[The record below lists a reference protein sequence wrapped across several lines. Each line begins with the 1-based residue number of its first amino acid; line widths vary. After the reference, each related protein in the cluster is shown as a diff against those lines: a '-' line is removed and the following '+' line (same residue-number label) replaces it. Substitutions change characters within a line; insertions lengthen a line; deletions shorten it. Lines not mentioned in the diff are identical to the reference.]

1 MYKTG
6 LTGTER
12 SILTISLDIGISIL
26 NHTFLKN
33 RKKASELLCDFLNV
47 RKMLTNQTNDREVC
61 CTIGEGANIAQ
72 QPTHGGRA

>member
-26 NHTFLKN
+26 NHTFRKN
-33 RKKASELLCDFLNV
+33 IEMATELLYIF
-47 RKMLTNQTNDREVC
+47 
-61 CTIGEGANIAQ
+61 
-72 QPTHGGRA
+72 